1 MISPREKRVFQHA
14 LVIAFSLCA
23 AAGCFWAIITS
34 WEQLHDPL
42 AVARLLLA
50 LGVLFVGTVLF
61 KRYADKYALLSEDEE
76 DITRAEMDRADQP
89 SALLGGLKFLITLL
103 VAGALGLLVASALYR
118 TEPNQDWWSSMLRDW
133 ERSPTGRAW
142 IITAVALS
150 VIASIGGYVFFS
162 RDEDKDA
169 MLSAPRDIYETRRRR
184 REAAAR
190 ASEKALEQGGQLS
203 VSPGEESTRGALS
216 EPEQP

>member
-50 LGVLFVGTVLF
+50 AGFLLVGTLLF
-61 KRYADKYALLSEDEE
+61 KGYADKYALLSEDEE
-76 DITRAEMDRADQP
+76 DITRAKMDRADQP
-89 SALLGGLKFLITLL
+89 SALLGSLKFLLILSFGC
-103 VAGALGLLVASALYR
+103 VLGGFVASALYK

-133 ERSPTGRAW
+133 ERSPTGRVW
-142 IITAVALS
+142 MITTIALS
-150 VIASIGGYVFFS
+150 MVASVGGYVFFS

-169 MLSAPRDIYETRRRR
+169 MLSAPRDLYETRRRR
-184 REAAAR
+184 RAAAAR

-203 VSPGEESTRGALS
+203 VSPDEESTRGALS